1 MQQDGILQ
9 LLGQLGNDKLVLHQM
24 GLIVGAV
31 FLPLL
36 VEGAYIPRGLPA
48 QLMLDG
54 HALGKVQMAVLVHA
68 GTQLTL
74 HLCQLRWCQ
83 HGDAEAVLHIAPQ
96 DGLRSP
102 ALQKGQGVGPLLPGL
117 LLVGAAAG
125 LLQTAQGVGPHEAA
139 GLSAPAADRAAHPHA
154 PLPVGD
160 ATAGTLEIA
169 EQQRLHLVH
178 DLLLVPRGI
187 EGHGVQ
193 HFLLPR
199 VLLRLMQYPAEPR
212 RPQPLRAAGIGGV
225 GLGQH
230 PAGILLPQLLQHG
243 ALLQRFLVG
252 HALQS
257 QPEQVAV
264 QLALGLMLK
273 GVEQGLKFIELIA
286 PVHET
291 DNGVHVELGLAVG
304 IVGLEFRTHVVVFR
318 AVPHLIGRA
327 AALDIFS
334 VHISRQT
341 ASTGRRPWGCGSTP
355 RPPPT
360 AARRDRRPC

>member
-1 MQQDGILQ
+1 
-9 LLGQLGNDKLVLHQM
+9 M

-36 VEGAYIPRGLPA
+36 MESAYIPCGLPA

-54 HALGKVQMAVLVHA
+54 NALGEVETAVLMHA
-68 GTQLTL
+68 GAQLTL
-74 HLCQLRWCQ
+74 HLRQLRRRQ
-83 HGDAEAVLHIAPQ
+83 HGHAEAVLHIAPQ
-96 DGLRSP
+96 DGLRCP

-125 LLQTAQGVGPHEAA
+125 LLQTAQGVGPHETA
-139 GLSAPAADRAAHPHA
+139 GLSAPAADGTTHPHA

-160 ATAGTLEIA
+160 AAAGALEIA
-169 EQQRLHLVH
+169 EQQRFHFVH
-178 DLLLVPRGI
+178 QLLLVPRGI
-187 EGHGVQ
+187 KGQGVQ
-193 HFLLPR
+193 HFLLPGI
-199 VLLRLMQYPAEPR
+199 LLWLMQHPAEPR
-212 RPQPLRAAGIGGV
+212 RPQALRAAGIGGV

-230 PAGILLPQLLQHG
+230 PAGIFLPQLLQHG
-243 ALLQRFLVG
+243 TLLQRFFVG

-264 QLALGLMLK
+264 QLALLLMLK
-273 GVEQGLKFIELIA
+273 GMEQGLEFVELIA
-286 PVHET
+286 PVHKA
-291 DNGVHVELGLAVG
+291 DDGVHVELGLAVG
-304 IVGLEFRTHVVVFR
+304 IVGLKLRTHVVVFR

-334 VHISRQT
+334 VHISCQT
-341 ASTGRRPWGCGSTP
+341 ASTDRRPWGCGSTP
-355 RPPPT
+355 RPPPA

>member
-74 HLCQLRWCQ
+74 HLCQLRRCQ

-117 LLVGAAAG
+117 LLVGTAAG

-139 GLSAPAADRAAHPHA
+139 GLSAPAADRAPHPHA

-160 ATAGTLEIA
+160 TAAGTLEIA
-169 EQQRLHLVH
+169 EQQRFHFVH

-187 EGHGVQ
+187 KGQGVQ

-199 VLLRLMQYPAEPR
+199 VLLWLMQHAAEPR
-212 RPQPLRAAGIGGV
+212 RPQALRAAGIGGV
-225 GLGQH
+225 GLGQY

-243 ALLQRFLVG
+243 PLL
-252 HALQS
+252 
-257 QPEQVAV
+257 
-264 QLALGLMLK
+264 
-273 GVEQGLKFIELIA
+273 
-286 PVHET
+286 
-291 DNGVHVELGLAVG
+291 
-304 IVGLEFRTHVVVFR
+304 
-318 AVPHLIGRA
+318 
-327 AALDIFS
+327 
-334 VHISRQT
+334 
-341 ASTGRRPWGCGSTP
+341 
-355 RPPPT
+355 
-360 AARRDRRPC
+360 